1 MGFEELPHTADL
13 ALRIWAD
20 DLPGLFVEAARSLNV
35 LAGVKLAD
43 KPVQSKILNIEC
55 EDSESLLVAFLT
67 ELVYLAE
74 QENMAFDKIDLSIKN
89 NRLHAEL
96 QGSSL
101 VSITKNIKAVT
112 FHNLQIQRI
121 PSGLQV
127 EIVFDV

>member
-1 MGFEELPHTADL
+1 MGFEEIPHTSDL

-20 DLPGLFVEAARSLNV
+20 NLTGLFMEAARGLNV
-35 LAGVKLAD
+35 LSGVQVSD
-43 KPVQSKILNIEC
+43 QPVQYQTMDIES
-55 EDSESLLVAFLT
+55 EDSESLLVEFLT

-74 QENMAFDKIDLSIKN
+74 QENMAFDKFDLSIKN
-89 NRLHAEL
+89 NHLHAEL

-101 VSITKNIKAVT
+101 VNITKNIKAVT
-112 FHNLQIQRI
+112 YHNLQIQRN

>member
-13 ALRIWAD
+13 ALRIWAY
-20 DLPGLFVEAARSLNV
+20 DLPGLFVEAARGLNV
-35 LAGVKLAD
+35 LSGVQLSD
-43 KPVQSKILNIEC
+43 KPIQCQTLDIES

-74 QENMAFDKIDLSIKN
+74 QNNMAFDKIDLSIKN

-96 QGSSL
+96 QGSPL

>member
-1 MGFEELPHTADL
+1 MGFEEIPHTADV
-13 ALRIWAD
+13 AMRIWAG
-20 DLPGLFVEAARSLNV
+20 DLPGLLVEAARALNV
-35 LAGVKLAD
+35 LAGVQLAD
-43 KPVQSKILNIEC
+43 EPVRRQVLNIES

-67 ELVYLAE
+67 ELIYLAE
-74 QENMAFDKIDLSIKN
+74 QKNMAFDKFDLSIKN
-89 NRLHAEL
+89 NHMHAEL
-96 QGSSL
+96 HGSSL

>member
-1 MGFEELPHTADL
+1 MGFEEIPHTADL

-20 DLPGLFVEAARSLNV
+20 DLPGLFVEAARGLNV
-35 LAGVKLAD
+35 LSGVHLSD
-43 KPVQSKILNIEC
+43 KPIQCQTLDIES

-67 ELVYLAE
+67 ELVYLTE
-74 QENMAFDKIDLSIKN
+74 QENMAFDKFDLSIKN
-89 NRLHAEL
+89 NHLHAEL
-96 QGSSL
+96 HGSSL
-101 VSITKNIKAVT
+101 VSLTKNIKAVT

>member
-1 MGFEELPHTADL
+1 MGFEELPHTADV
-13 ALRIWAD
+13 AMRIWAD
-20 DLPGLFVEAARSLNV
+20 DLPGLFVEAARGLNV
-35 LAGVKLAD
+35 LSGVHLSD
-43 KPVQSKILNIEC
+43 KTIQCQTLDIES

-74 QENMAFDKIDLSIKN
+74 QENMAFDKFDLSIKN
-89 NRLHAEL
+89 NHLHADL

-112 FHNLQIQRI
+112 FHNLQIQPI
-121 PSGLQV
+121 PCGLQV

>member
-1 MGFEELPHTADL
+1 MGFEEIPHTSDL

-20 DLPGLFVEAARSLNV
+20 DLTGLFMEAARGLNV
-35 LAGVKLAD
+35 LSGVQVSD
-43 KPVQSKILNIEC
+43 QPVQYQTMDIES
-55 EDSESLLVAFLT
+55 EDSESLLVEFLT

-74 QENMAFDKIDLSIKN
+74 QENMAFDKFDLSIEN
-89 NRLHAEL
+89 NHLHAEL
-96 QGSSL
+96 HGSSL
-101 VSITKNIKAVT
+101 VRITKNIKAVT